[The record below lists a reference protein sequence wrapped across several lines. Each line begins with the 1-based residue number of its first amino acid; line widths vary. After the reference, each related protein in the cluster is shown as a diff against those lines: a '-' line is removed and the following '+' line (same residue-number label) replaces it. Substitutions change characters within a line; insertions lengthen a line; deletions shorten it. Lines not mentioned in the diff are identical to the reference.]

1 MRCLLCDRRKNA
13 SLWELFFSED
23 PLCLE
28 CRRGLSKKSIG
39 FRFHGVWVRSDYV
52 YDVAFSRLLKQFKE
66 QKDEALKTVFLYGLK
81 RKIWWRYRG
90 YTIVFMPSRKQK
102 IQERGFF
109 PLREIFADIPLEQ
122 KELFQKN
129 DAMDQ
134 KNLSVKQ
141 RLNVGKFISLIP
153 DVSLPKRILLVD
165 DTITTGATLE
175 AALNLLQDKKVKI
188 QIYCISVNQSWLF

>member
-1 MRCLLCDRRKNA
+1 
-13 SLWELFFSED
+13 
-23 PLCLE
+23 
-28 CRRGLSKKSIG
+28 
-39 FRFHGVWVRSDYV
+39 
-52 YDVAFSRLLKQFKE
+52 
-66 QKDEALKTVFLYGLK
+66 
-81 RKIWWRYRG
+81 
-90 YTIVFMPSRKQK
+90 MPSRKQK

-188 QIYCISVNQSWLF
+188 QIYCVSVNQSWLF